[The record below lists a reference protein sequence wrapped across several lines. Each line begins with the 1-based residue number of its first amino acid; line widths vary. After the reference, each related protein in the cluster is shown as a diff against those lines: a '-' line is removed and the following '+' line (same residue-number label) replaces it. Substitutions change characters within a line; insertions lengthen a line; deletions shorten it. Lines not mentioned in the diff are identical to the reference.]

1 MPGVAKSADATDLR
15 AEWRKLTADRSRRSH
30 AACGI
35 IDGTVTSHPSS
46 TPASEESR
54 LPKQL
59 GLGDLILAQI
69 LCVVGSTW
77 VGVAAKL
84 GRAHVTFWVISMVLF
99 YLPLAAVV
107 IYLNRLLPLEGGL
120 YRWAKAGFGEMAGF
134 LTAWNLWVYAVIVVG
149 AIVFVVPTD
158 LGYMFGPSA
167 SWLAGSKTATLL
179 ITGSVV
185 AAITLVA
192 IHGLDIGK
200 WLHNAGSVLILL
212 AYAILLPLPLW
223 GLWRGVLHSYQP
235 VPFQLPNLDWF
246 SLAVFGQMTVGALSG
261 FEYVAIMAGEC
272 RGAARTI
279 GQSVLFSAPVICLMF
294 ILGTSS
300 VLAFVGNQPINVIGP
315 IPQTY
320 RLAFGSGG
328 GASWVAPF
336 AIFLL
341 IARAIASASLIF
353 TGLTRLPMTASWDHL
368 APAWFSRLD
377 ARRRTPVNSI
387 LFVAAVVM
395 FLILLSMLGVH
406 EQEASQLLTNASVV
420 HYALAYIA
428 LFALPLI
435 GTLRLRVPGW
445 LKAAAGMGLFSSLV
459 SLSIAVYPIVD
470 VVSKE
475 AYATKIASVVLLT
488 NAAGVLIY
496 RAGERRRVKP

>member
-1 MPGVAKSADATDLR
+1 M
-15 AEWRKLTADRSRRSH
+15 
-30 AACGI
+30 
-35 IDGTVTSHPSS
+35 TSHPIS
-46 TPASEESR
+46 TAKIEESR
-54 LPKQL
+54 LRKQL
-59 GLGDLILAQI
+59 GLRDLILAQV

-84 GRAHVTFWVISMVLF
+84 GRAHVVFWIVGMLLF

-107 IYLNRLLPLEGGL
+107 IYLNRLMPLEGGL
-120 YRWAKAGFGEMAGF
+120 YQWAKAGFGEMAGF

-149 AIVFVVPTD
+149 SILFVVPTD

-167 SWLAGSKTATLL
+167 AWIPSSKLATLVIIGGL
-179 ITGSVV
+179 V
-185 AAITLVA
+185 AAISMVA

-200 WLHNAGSVLILL
+200 WVHNAGSVLILL

-223 GLWRGVLHSYQP
+223 ALWRGTLHHYEP
-235 VPFQLPNLDWF
+235 VPFAMPKLDWF

-261 FEYVAIMAGEC
+261 FEYVAILAGEC
-272 RGAARTI
+272 RSAARTI

-320 RLAFGSGG
+320 RLAFGDSGP
-328 GASWVAPF
+328 ASWVAPF

-368 APAWFSRLD
+368 VPAWFSRLD
-377 ARRRTPVNSI
+377 SRRGTPVNSI
-387 LFVAAVVM
+387 LFVAAVV
-395 FLILLSMLGVH
+395 LVLVLLSMLGVH
-406 EQEASQLLTNASVV
+406 EQEAAQLLGNTSVV
-420 HYALAYIA
+420 HYAIAYLA
-428 LFALPLI
+428 LFALPLV
-435 GTLRLRVPGW
+435 GALRTRVPTW
-445 LKAAAGMGLFSSLV
+445 LKVVSAAGFFASLV
-459 SLSIAVYPIVD
+459 SLVIAVYPIVN
-470 VVSKE
+470 VVSRQ
-475 AYATKIASVVLLT
+475 AYATKIVSVVLLT
-488 NAAGVLIY
+488 NAAGVLIF
-496 RAGERRRVKP
+496 RAGGRRRPQG